1 MRHTCKP
8 GRSMRGFTLIELLV
22 TLAVLAIILGIALPS
37 FTDQIRNN
45 RSLTFGEEFATA
57 LNYARSEAV
66 KRGDPV
72 TLCASSDDGTDC
84 GDDWTNGWLAVLD
97 DAASEVTGSV
107 TVGEV
112 LRYWDPSGDD
122 MSLVVTRDGSDFDFV
137 RFIGSGALA
146 SVGGDDEPVEATAK
160 HDECTGN
167 AARALRVG
175 ASGAV
180 QMRRV
185 DC

>member
-1 MRHTCKP
+1 MRQTCKP
-8 GRSMRGFTLIELLV
+8 NRSMRGFTLIELLV
-22 TLAVLAIILGIALPS
+22 TLVVLAIILGFALPS

-66 KRGDPV
+66 KRGDLV
-72 TLCASSDDGTDC
+72 ALCASNDDGTAC

-97 DAASEVTGSV
+97 GAASEVTGTV
-107 TVGEV
+107 TVDEV
-112 LRYWDPSGDD
+112 LRYWNPAGDD

-137 RFIGSGALA
+137 RFADSGALA
-146 SVGGDDEPVEATAK
+146 SVGGDDDPVEATAK
-160 HDECTGN
+160 HDDCTGN
-167 AARALRVG
+167 AARAMRVG

-185 DC
+185 EC